1 MRQDVSQRQRL
12 EQLYNISSCLLS
24 DWSNKLFL
32 INTKNETQSPLL
44 FLRIFSYE
52 RKLDFLFNQS
62 SRKGN
67 RTKQKNKA
75 KDCFISFFFLEHTE
89 KKLEV
94 CINHTAVHDSS
105 CSGNNSICLHTSKVT
120 EISFNMFSTARALVG
135 CFNVT

>member
-1 MRQDVSQRQRL
+1 M
-12 EQLYNISSCLLS
+12 EQLYDISSFLLF
-24 DWSNKLFL
+24 DWSNTLFL
-32 INTKNETQSPLL
+32 INSKNETKSTLL
-44 FLRIFSYE
+44 FLRILCE
-52 RKLDFLFNQS
+52 RKLYFLFNQS
-62 SRKGN
+62 SRKGT
-67 RTKQKNKA
+67 RTKQKTIQK
-75 KDCFISFFFLEHTE
+75 IVSFLFLFLEHTE